1 MLLEKHLH
9 KIVALGISTLILA
22 FSSGIKI
29 LNPTYHQ
36 WLTIGDGRSEIAWEF
51 YRNSKLIKFPIGD
64 NFDYGMNT
72 ASTLIYSDLMPL
84 YSAILRP
91 FSTFLPDRF
100 QYIGL
105 IVFMNFALNYFIAQK
120 IFALYVKNRNIQIL
134 FAITVCISPL
144 SLHRFLD
151 FSHYSLTS
159 NWIILLAI
167 YFFLTKEISFRKWVV
182 LILIT
187 PLIHSYYLVTIIPIF
202 LITVLR
208 SFISK
213 AQLFNTLVKIL
224 STFVLLYIT
233 LISFGFNTKEIET
246 DTKGD
251 FGSFKSN
258 IFSFIDVNNW
268 SLLIPDISGPGMTEE
283 GFSFIGLTTVLVI
296 LILVSVFWK
305 QRFSP
310 SETKTLLIF
319 QPLLWLGL
327 ILHAYAL
334 TNNVSLGFL
343 EFKLF
348 DISPSLQKYFDIFRS
363 TGRFSWLLGY
373 LIIICSLI
381 LLSKIIKSNKRIIL
395 IMIISILVSIFD
407 QRSILIRD
415 KSLRFD
421 KSDFQFLSHSI
432 WDSVSRCYKK
442 ISLYPTLPDTD
453 DWYKYA
459 FYAQSHKMAINSVL
473 LARADYGFA
482 QKMNND
488 TQFMFRS
495 GNMHSDTIFVFS
507 SKKYFSAQY
516 INKEL
521 ASLLRTVPENTYHGF
536 IDGHYTFFPN
546 LKNCPDSK
554 YINDSDLSR
563 GSAAIIKDMSNK
575 NYTFTV
581 SSQSLELLFENWSD
595 PEDWG
600 IWSLT
605 ENSSLFLPNIEPSR
619 SIKIV
624 GKTFSSQG
632 ELADK
637 VSFKVNGVKIGSCD
651 FSTIFT
657 TDCNL
662 DLSSLKFS
670 SRFLYLQIELEEA
683 ISPLESKRGLDPR
696 NLGIALKEIK
706 LS

>member
-9 KIVALGISTLILA
+9 KIVAVIISILILA
-22 FSSGIKI
+22 FSSGLRI
-29 LNPTYHQ
+29 LNPKNYQ
-36 WLTIGDGRSEIAWEF
+36 WLTINDGRSEIAWEF
-51 YRNSKLIKFPIGD
+51 YRNSKLMKFPIGD
-64 NFDYGMNT
+64 NFDYGMNS

-84 YSAILRP
+84 YSVVLRP
-91 FSTFLPDRF
+91 FSSFLPERF

-105 IVFMNFALNYFIAQK
+105 IIFINFALIYFIAQK
-120 IFALYVKNRNIQIL
+120 IFALYVKDKTIQIL

-167 YFFLTKEISFRKWVV
+167 YLFLKRELSFIKWGV

-187 PLIHSYYLVTIIPIF
+187 PLIHSYYLVTVIPIF
-202 LITVLR
+202 LVSIFR

-213 AQLFNTLVKIL
+213 AELLKTIVKVML
-224 STFVLLYIT
+224 TFILLYFT
-233 LISFGFNTKEIET
+233 LIAFGYNTKEIET

-258 IFSFIDVNNW
+258 IFSFLDVNNW
-268 SLLIPDISGPGMTEE
+268 SLFIPDLSGPGMTEE
-283 GFSFIGLTTVLVI
+283 GFSFIGLSTI
-296 LILVSVFWK
+296 LIIIFLLTVFWK
-305 QRFSP
+305 KR
-310 SETKTLLIF
+310 LLSSTVKKLVNF
-319 QPLLWLGL
+319 QPLLWVGL

-334 TNNVSLGFL
+334 TNNISLGFL

-348 DISPSLQKYFDIFRS
+348 EISPSLQKYFDVFRS

-381 LLSKIIKSNKRIIL
+381 VLTKIVKSNKKLIL
-395 IMIISILVSIFD
+395 IMVVLTLISIVD
-407 QRSILIRD
+407 QRSMMIRD
-415 KSLRFD
+415 RSLRFD
-421 KSDFQFLSHSI
+421 KSDFQLLSHSI
-432 WDSVSRCYKK
+432 WGSIGKCYKK
-442 ISLYPTLPDTD
+442 ISIYPTLPDTD

-459 FYAQSHKMAINSVL
+459 FYAQGQKMAINSVL
-473 LARADYGFA
+473 LARADYGSA
-482 QKMNND
+482 LKMNND
-488 TQFMFRS
+488 TQFMFRTGS
-495 GNMHSDTIFVFS
+495 MQSDTIYVFS
-507 SKKYFSAQY
+507 TKKYFSSEF

-521 ASLLRTVPENTYHGF
+521 VSLLRTVPDHTYHGF

-554 YINDSDLSR
+554 SINDSELSR
-563 GSAAIIKDMSNK
+563 GSAAFIDNSTK
-575 NYTFTV
+575 NFTFTT
-581 SSQSLELLFENWSD
+581 SSQSLELLFENWSE

-600 IWSLT
+600 TWSLT
-605 ENSSLFLPNIEPSR
+605 ENSSLFLPNLESVR

-637 VSFKVNGVKIGSCD
+637 VLFKINGVEIGSCN
-651 FSTIFT
+651 FSTSLST
-657 TDCNL
+657 ECNL
-662 DLSSLKFS
+662 ELGTLQFP

-683 ISPLESKRGLDPR
+683 QSPLESNKGLDPET
-696 NLGIALKEIK
+696 LGLP
-706 LS
+706 

>member
-9 KIVALGISTLILA
+9 KIVAIIISTLILA
-22 FSSGIKI
+22 FSSGLKI
-29 LNPTYHQ
+29 LNPKNYQ
-36 WLTIGDGRSEIAWEF
+36 WLTINDGRSEIAWEF
-51 YRNSKLIKFPIGD
+51 YRNSKLMKFPIGD
-64 NFDYGMNT
+64 NFDYGMNS

-84 YSAILRP
+84 YSVILRP
-91 FSTFLPDRF
+91 FSSFLPERF

-105 IVFMNFALNYFIAQK
+105 IIFMNFALVYFMAQK
-120 IFALYVKNRNIQIL
+120 IFALYVKDKYLQIL

-144 SLHRFLD
+144 SLHRFVD

-167 YFFLTKEISFRKWVV
+167 YLFLKREISFIKWVA

-187 PLIHSYYLVTIIPIF
+187 PLIHSYYLVTVIPIF
-202 LITVLR
+202 LVSVFR
-208 SFISK
+208 SFVSK
-213 AQLFNTLVKIL
+213 TELFKTVVK
-224 STFVLLYIT
+224 VLLTFILLFFT
-233 LISFGFNTKEIET
+233 LIAFGFNTKEIET

-258 IFSFIDVNNW
+258 IFSFFDVNNW
-268 SLLIPDISGPGMTEE
+268 SLFIPDISGPGMTEE
-283 GFSFIGLTTVLVI
+283 GFSFIGLSTLLVI
-296 LILVSVFWK
+296 IFLLLVIRK
-305 QRFSP
+305 KRIFS
-310 SETKTLLIF
+310 STVKSLFFF
-319 QPLLWLGL
+319 QPLLWVGL

-348 DISPSLQKYFDIFRS
+348 EISPSLQKYFDVFRS

-373 LIIICSLI
+373 LIIFCSLI
-381 LLSKIIKSNKRIIL
+381 LLTKIIKSNKRIIL
-395 IMIISILVSIFD
+395 IMVVLTLISIVD
-407 QRSILIRD
+407 QRSMMIRD
-415 KSLRFD
+415 KSSRFN
-421 KSDFQFLSHSI
+421 KSDFQFLSDSI
-432 WDSVSRCYKK
+432 WGSVSNCYKK

-473 LARADYGFA
+473 LARADYGSA
-482 QKMNND
+482 LKMNND
-488 TQFMFRS
+488 TQFMFRTGS
-495 GNMHSDTIFVFS
+495 LQSDTIYVFS
-507 SKKYFSAQY
+507 TKKYFSSQY

-521 ASLLRTVPENTYHGF
+521 TSLFRTVPDDTYHGF

-554 YINDSDLSR
+554 SINDSELSR
-563 GSAAIIKDMSNK
+563 GSNAIISNSNK
-575 NYTFTV
+575 NFTFTA
-581 SSQSLELLFENWSD
+581 SAQSLEFLFENWSE

-600 IWSLT
+600 TWSLT
-605 ENSSLFLPNIEPSR
+605 KISSLFLPNIESVR

-632 ELADK
+632 ELTDK
-637 VSFKVNGVKIGSCD
+637 VRFKMNGVDIGSCN
-651 FSTIFT
+651 FSTSLT

-662 DLSSLKFS
+662 ELGSFQFP
-670 SRFLYLQIELEEA
+670 SRFLYLQIELEEVQ
-683 ISPLESKRGLDPR
+683 SPLESNKGLDPR
-696 NLGIALKEIK
+696 NLGIALKEIS